1 MKAELILSL
10 AEETDRPI
18 TRLLNHYR
26 IAALLDTG
34 ARFPVWAGDIEELE
48 LLGAELVKRQVEYSG
63 FGGATIGDIYRIPI
77 ITLTDGVNAI
87 SYPRL
92 PIVTNERLSRDEI
105 PFQMIL
111 SATMFKNLIYTI
123 DDKHHNLIVQ
133 VPDDESL
140 VRNAMIKTENGLQ
153 ILFT

>member
-1 MKAELILSL
+1 MMLLDRRA
-10 AEETDRPI
+10 DRP
-18 TRLLNHYR
+18 LLR
-26 IAALLDTG
+26 INDKYEIRALLDTG
-34 ARFPVWAGDIEELE
+34 ARFPVWTGSVDDLE
-48 LLGAELVKRQVEYSG
+48 LLGAELVKRGVGYSG
-63 FGGATIGDIYRIPI
+63 FGGEVIGDIYRIPLL
-77 ITLTDGVNAI
+77 TLSDGTN
-87 SYPRL
+87 SLNFPQL
-92 PIVTNERLSRDEI
+92 PIVTNEKLSRDEI

>member
-1 MKAELILSL
+1 MKAEITLILDRF
-10 AEETDRPI
+10 ADRPLI
-18 TRLLNHYR
+18 ELKDQYELMV
-26 IAALLDTG
+26 LLDTG
-34 ARFPVWAGDIEELE
+34 ARFPVWTGSVDDLE
-48 LLGAELVKRQVEYSG
+48 LLGAELVKREVGYSG
-63 FGGATIGDIYRIPI
+63 FGGEVIGDIYRIPLL
-77 ITLTDGVNAI
+77 TLSDGTN
-87 SYPRL
+87 SLNFPQL
-92 PIVTNERLSRDEI
+92 PIVTNEKLSRDDI